1 MCQKKQLSFKVRPLL
16 NNMHTLFIS
25 DLHLHE
31 SRPQAT
37 RAFFHFLYTQA
48 IHAEALYILG
58 DFFDAW
64 IGDDDDSELV
74 QDIASG
80 LHKLSELGVAIYF
93 MHGNRDFLLGES
105 YASKAGMT
113 IINDG
118 TVINLYG
125 TPTLLM
131 HGDSL
136 CTDDIEYQQFRTMVR
151 NPQWQEQILAQPL
164 AVRRALATQMREKSQ
179 SMNSLKAE
187 DIMDVSPAEVVT
199 QMKAASVTRLIH
211 GHTHRPARH
220 QMIIDGEAAERIVLG
235 DWHDSGW
242 CIKADENS
250 VELIDWKI

>member
-1 MCQKKQLSFKVRPLL
+1 
-16 NNMHTLFIS
+16 MHTLFIS

-31 SRPQAT
+31 SRPQVT
-37 RAFFHFLYTQA
+37 RAFFQFLYTQA

-74 QDIASG
+74 QDVASG

-93 MHGNRDFLLGES
+93 MHGNRDFLLGDA
-105 YASKAGMT
+105 YAKKAGMSL
-113 IINDG
+113 IDDG
-118 TVINLYG
+118 TLIDLYG

-136 CTDDIEYQQFRTMVR
+136 CTGDIEYQQFRTMVR
-151 NPQWQEQILAQPL
+151 SPQWQQQILAQPI
-164 AVRRALATQMREKSQ
+164 AARRALAAQLREKSQ

-187 DIMDVSPAEVVT
+187 DIMDVSPAEVVA
-199 QMKAASVTRLIH
+199 QMKAAGVTRLIH

-220 QMIIDGEAAERIVLG
+220 QVVITGKAAERIVLG
-235 DWHDSGW
+235 DWHESGW
-242 CIKADENS
+242 CIKADQNTI
-250 VELIDWKI
+250 ELIDWKI

>member
-1 MCQKKQLSFKVRPLL
+1 
-16 NNMHTLFIS
+16 MHSLFIS

-31 SRPQAT
+31 SRPQVT
-37 RAFFHFLYTQA
+37 RAFFQFLYTQA
-48 IHAEALYILG
+48 IHAEVLYILG

-74 QDIASG
+74 HDVASG

-93 MHGNRDFLLGES
+93 MHGNRDFLLGET

-118 TVINLYG
+118 TVIDLYG

-136 CTDDIEYQQFRTMVR
+136 CTGDIEYQQFRTMVR
-151 NPQWQEQILAQPL
+151 SAQWQQQILAQPL
-164 AVRRALATQMREKSQ
+164 AARRALAAEMREKSQ
-179 SMNSLKAE
+179 SMNSLKAD
-187 DIMDVSPAEVVT
+187 DIMDVSSDDVIA

-211 GHTHRPARH
+211 GHTHRPAHH
-220 QMIIDGEAAERIVLG
+220 QLVIDNKPAERIVLG

-242 CIKADENS
+242 CIKADQNTI
-250 VELIDWKI
+250 ELIDWKI